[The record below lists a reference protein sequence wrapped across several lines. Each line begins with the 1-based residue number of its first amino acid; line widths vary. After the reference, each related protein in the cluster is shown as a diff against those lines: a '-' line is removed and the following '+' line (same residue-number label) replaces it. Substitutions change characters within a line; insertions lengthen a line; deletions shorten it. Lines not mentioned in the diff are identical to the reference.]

1 MSMDIYN
8 FNKLGF
14 RVSISKNQQIII
26 REPYQKSYLS
36 IDINCELVTIIEIIS
51 SNGVN
56 LPPIIILMGIQFL
69 YQWFKNLALPNYY
82 LLGLLEIGY
91 LNNKLAFYQLKHF
104 NIYSSQRQLG
114 IYRLLIFNSYGS
126 YLIKEFI
133 KYYDN

>member
-1 MSMDIYN
+1 MPIDIYN

-14 RVSISKNQQIII
+14 RVSISKDQQIIT
-26 REPYQKSYLS
+26 REPYRKAYLS
-36 IDINCELVTIIEIIS
+36 TGINRELVTIIEIIS

-56 LPPIIILMGIQFL
+56 LLPIIILIGVQFL

-82 LLGLLEIGY
+82 LLGLLETSY
-91 LNNKLAFYQLKHF
+91 LNNRLAFNQLKYF

-114 IYRLLIFNSYGS
+114 IYRLLIFNSYSS

-133 KYYDN
+133 KYYNN